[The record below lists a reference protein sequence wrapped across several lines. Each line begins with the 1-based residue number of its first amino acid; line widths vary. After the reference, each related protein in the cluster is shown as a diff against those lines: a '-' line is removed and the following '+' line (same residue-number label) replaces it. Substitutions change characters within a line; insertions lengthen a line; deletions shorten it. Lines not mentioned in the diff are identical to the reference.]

1 MKSEWS
7 ARGKNILVTG
17 SSRGI
22 GFHTARGLA
31 LGGAHVIIVSHNREH
46 CEEAVRMINQE
57 VNDDIARYYVANL
70 ASKEE
75 IKRFSEQVKNDYDH
89 LDVLINNVGGW
100 YPDFQESPDGIEMTF
115 ALNHL
120 SYFLVTGLLLTLLR
134 QTKSSRIINVS
145 SDAHYQADGIQFE
158 DVEYKKKYKAFQAY
172 SQSKLANIMFT
183 YSLVSRLNGTGI
195 TANAL
200 HPGFV
205 NSDLYRNY
213 GPLTPII
220 KLFAKI
226 AGKSPEE
233 GAETPIFLARSPE
246 VAGVSGKY
254 FEEKGQKRSSDASYD
269 KSAWKKLW
277 EISEELTG
285 FTYSV

>member
-46 CEEAVRMINQE
+46 CEEAVRQINQE
-57 VNDDIARYYVANL
+57 VNDDLARFYVANL
-70 ASKEE
+70 ATQEE
-75 IKRFSEQVKNDYDH
+75 IMRFTEHVKQDYRR

-100 YPDFQESPDGIEMTF
+100 FRNYQETPDDIEKTF

-120 SYFLVTGLLLTLLR
+120 SYYLVTGRLLGLLNDS
-134 QTKSSRIINVS
+134 TPARIINIA
-145 SDAHYQADGIQFE
+145 SDAHFGVDSIQFDDIE
-158 DVEYKKKYKAFQAY
+158 FKKNYQPFQAY
-172 SQSKLANIMFT
+172 AQSKLANIMFT
-183 YSLVSRLNGTGI
+183 YELADRLHGSNI
-195 TANAL
+195 TTNAL
-200 HPGFV
+200 HPGTVASNFF
-205 NSDLYRNY
+205 RNF
-213 GPLTPII
+213 GIFTPIV
-220 KLFAKI
+220 KFFLRLTAKT
-226 AGKSPEE
+226 PEE

-254 FEEKGQKRSSDASYD
+254 FEENEQKHSADASYD

-277 EISEELTG
+277 EINEEMTG

>member
-46 CEEAVRMINQE
+46 CEEAVRQINQE
-57 VNDDIARYYVANL
+57 VNDDLARFYVANL
-70 ASKEE
+70 ATQEE
-75 IKRFSEQVKNDYDH
+75 IMRFTEHVKQDYRR

-100 YPDFQESPDGIEMTF
+100 FRNYQETPDDIEKTF

-120 SYFLVTGLLLTLLR
+120 SYYLVTGRLLGLLNDS
-134 QTKSSRIINVS
+134 TPARIINIA
-145 SDAHYQADGIQFE
+145 SDAHFGVDSIQFDDIE
-158 DVEYKKKYKAFQAY
+158 FKKNYQPFQAY
-172 SQSKLANIMFT
+172 AQSKLANIMFT
-183 YSLVSRLNGTGI
+183 YELADRLHGSNI
-195 TANAL
+195 TTNAL
-200 HPGFV
+200 HPGTVASNFF
-205 NSDLYRNY
+205 RNF
-213 GPLTPII
+213 GIFTPIV
-220 KLFAKI
+220 KFFLRLTAKT
-226 AGKSPEE
+226 PEE

-254 FEEKGQKRSSDASYD
+254 FEEKEQKHSADASYD

-277 EISEELTG
+277 EISEEMTG